1 MKKAL
6 SLFMVF
12 VLILGVLA
20 ACGPTR
26 EDVKEDVKEEDNNQ
40 TEQNTDD
47 NATADNEMPEKPES
61 LKVWVNDEEKQKE
74 ALQTIFDKYTEET
87 GIEIDVTAISMLDQV
102 EAIALDGPAGNGPDI
117 FFQPHDRI
125 GSIVAA
131 GHADPVDLGDAL
143 DTYTQS
149 AVDAVT
155 YDGET
160 YGAPLVVETYGLF
173 YNKDLVE
180 NAPATIEE
188 LNAIAAEHT
197 DAAAGTYGF
206 LMEAANFYFAY
217 PFLGT
222 YGAYVFNKADGA
234 YDVTDIGLAN
244 EGAVEGATQIQ
255 SWFQS
260 GQIPV
265 EVNPDIISG
274 LFSEGKAS
282 VVLSGP
288 WNIPAFKEALGDKL
302 GTAPLPTINGENAKS
317 FMGVKSWMLSTYS
330 ENQEWATDLMKFITN
345 EENSL
350 HYYEVAGEM
359 PANENALNSDA
370 VTSNELVAA
379 FAEQSQYGEP
389 MPSAPEMAQ
398 VWEPIGN
405 ALSFIA
411 KGEPVEE
418 VLQEAVELIKQ
429 NIAAAQ

>member
-6 SLFMVF
+6 TLFMVF
-12 VLILGVLA
+12 MLILGVLA

-26 EDVKEDVKEEDNNQ
+26 EDAQSENDQPETNDG
-40 TEQNTDD
+40 EQ
-47 NATADNEMPEKPES
+47 AAEEMPEKPES
-61 LKVWVNDEEKQKE
+61 LKIWVNDEEKQKE

-87 GIEIDVTAISMLDQV
+87 GIEIEVTPISMLDQV
-102 EAIALDGPAGNGPDI
+102 EALALDGPAGNGPDI

-131 GHADPVDLGDAL
+131 GHADPIDLGDTV

-149 AVDAVT
+149 AIDAVT
-155 YDGET
+155 YDGEI
-160 YGAPLVVETYGLF
+160 YGVPLVVETYGIF

-180 NAPATIEE
+180 KAPETLEE

-197 DAAAGTYGF
+197 DASAGTYGF
-206 LMEAANFYFAY
+206 LAEAANFYFSY
-217 PFLGT
+217 PFFAT
-222 YGAYVFNKADGA
+222 YGAYVFNKTDGA
-234 YDVTDIGLAN
+234 YDVEDIGLNN
-244 EGAVEGATQIQ
+244 EGAIKGGELIQ
-255 SWFQS
+255 SWFQN
-260 GQIPV
+260 GYIPV

-274 LFSEGKAS
+274 LFTEGKAS

-288 WNIPAFKEALGDKL
+288 WNIPVFQEALGDKL
-302 GTAPLPTINGENAKS
+302 GTAPLPTIDGQNAKS

-330 ENQEWATDLMKFITN
+330 ENKEWATDLMKFITN

-359 PANENALNSDA
+359 PANEAALNSDA
-370 VTSNELVAA
+370 VTNNEMVAA

-398 VWEPIGN
+398 VWEPINN

-411 KGEPVEE
+411 KGEPVED
-418 VLQEAVELIKQ
+418 VLNEAVQLIKD

>member
-6 SLFMVF
+6 SLLMVF
-12 VLILGVLA
+12 MLVLGALA

-26 EDVKEDVKEEDNNQ
+26 EDSKPEEKPSEN
-40 TEQNTDD
+40 NTDNTD
-47 NATADNEMPEKPES
+47 ANKEMPEKPES
-61 LKVWVNDEEKQKE
+61 LKIWVNDEEKQKE
-74 ALQTIFDKYTEET
+74 ALQTIFDKYTEQT
-87 GIEIDVTAISMLDQV
+87 GIEIEVTPISMLDQV

-125 GSIVAA
+125 GSVVAA
-131 GHADPVDLGDAL
+131 GHADPVDLGDAI

-155 YDGET
+155 YDGKT
-160 YGAPLVVETYGLF
+160 YGAPLVVETYGIF
-173 YNKDLVE
+173 YNKDIVE
-180 NAPATIEE
+180 NAPATLEE

-197 DAAAGTYGF
+197 DPAAGTYGF
-206 LMEAANFYFAY
+206 LAEAANFYFSY
-217 PFLGT
+217 PFLAN
-222 YGAYVFNKADGA
+222 YGGYVFNKTDGA
-234 YDVTDIGLAN
+234 YDVEDIGLAN
-244 EGAVEGATQIQ
+244 EGAVEGGKLIQ
-255 SWFQS
+255 SWFQN
-260 GQIPV
+260 GYIPV
-265 EVNPDIISG
+265 EVNPDIMNG
-274 LFSEGKAS
+274 LFTGGKAA

-288 WNIPAFKEALGDKL
+288 WNIPVYKEALGDSL

-330 ENQEWATDLMKFITN
+330 ENKEWATDLMKFITN

-350 HYYEVAGEM
+350 HYFEVAGEM
-359 PANENALNSDA
+359 PANEAALNSET
-370 VTSNELVAA
+370 VTSNEMVAA

-398 VWEPIGN
+398 VWEPINN

-411 KGEPVEE
+411 KGEPVDE
-418 VLQEAVELIKQ
+418 VLQEAVDLIKQ